1 MTGYWYVVSARVL
14 SSSMSVCVCVAT
26 CVLVSLF
33 QLNPGRQ
40 GFYRVSYSTDLFS
53 PLLPALRDGSLPPQ
67 DRLGILNDAFAL
79 VGESVVVLV

>member
-1 MTGYWYVVSARVL
+1 MCDCVGYPL
-14 SSSMSVCVCVAT
+14 
-26 CVLVSLF
+26 

-53 PLLPALRDGSLPPQ
+53 ALLPALRDGSLPPQ

-79 VGESVVVLV
+79 VRALYQCDGCDVCEWASLRLELGLEAP